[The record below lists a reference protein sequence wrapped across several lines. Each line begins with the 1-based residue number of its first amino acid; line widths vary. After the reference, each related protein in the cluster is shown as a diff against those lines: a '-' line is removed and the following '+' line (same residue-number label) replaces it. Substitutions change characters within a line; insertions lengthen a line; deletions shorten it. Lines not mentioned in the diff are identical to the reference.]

1 MCGRSP
7 RLEEEPRWVEEI
19 LRKEVRVE
27 IAVNKVEWEGEL

>member
-27 IAVNKVEWEGEL
+27 IAVNKVEWEV